1 MDKKELLIL
10 GIIIVIIAVIAG
22 IILAPQSNGQTTN
35 LEILNKKAVMENG
48 SVYVKLK
55 DDSSGALSDKNLTV
69 QLKDSKGKVV
79 YKSVEKTHATGV
91 AVVKLKNVSAGEY
104 EINIT
109 FEGDGNYTGSSISQ
123 KIKVGGD
130 TPETELENSTLINE
144 TLAEDAQDNNNNA
157 DSNTDSQSNYQ
168 QPSTNY
174 YPSSSS
180 QSSSSS
186 SSSSSSELPEYDV
199 DGKSTLPE
207 YDEDGN
213 RV

>member
-79 YKSVEKTHATGV
+79 YKTVEKTHATGV

-109 FEGDGNYTGSSISQ
+109 FEGDANYTESSISQ
-123 KIKVGGD
+123 KITIGGD
-130 TPETELENSTLINE
+130 TPEVELENSTLINE
-144 TLAEDAQDNNNNA
+144 TLEEDAQDNNDNDN
-157 DSNTDSQSNYQ
+157 SNTDSQSNYQ

-180 QSSSSS
+180 QSRSSS

-199 DGKSTLPE
+199 NGKSTLPE

>member
-55 DDSSGALSDKNLTV
+55 DGSSGALSDKNLTV

-79 YKSVEKTHATGV
+79 YKTVEETHATGV

-104 EINIT
+104 EINVT
-109 FEGDGNYTGSSISQ
+109 FDGDGNYTGSSISQ

-130 TPETELENSTLINE
+130 TPETELENSTLISE
-144 TLAEDAQDNNNNA
+144 TLAEDAQDNDNDN
-157 DSNTDSQSNYQ
+157 SNTDSQSNYQ

-199 DGKSTLPE
+199 DGRSTLPE